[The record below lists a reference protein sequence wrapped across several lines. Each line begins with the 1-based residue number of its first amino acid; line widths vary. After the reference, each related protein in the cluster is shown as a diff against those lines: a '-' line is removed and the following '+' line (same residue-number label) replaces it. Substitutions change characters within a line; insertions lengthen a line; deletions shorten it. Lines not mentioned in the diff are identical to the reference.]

1 MVPEVDPK
9 DREKVADKTFR
20 QRSPRGLIENV
31 GEIRKWVW
39 PRQGREELASL
50 IDYLNAQKDPVA
62 DYLRFWRESATTII
76 NRSGKKPKDYRLLA
90 ESETLDHVCLAA
102 RVLKQ
107 LDKIETYIAL
117 AERDPELFRGAL
129 GEALFLSVLTHHLTV
144 VDNETSIWKGEDNKT
159 LRENAAQR
167 TNHGH
172 QNRQSY
178 QSRAD
183 AIWQRNPK
191 LNKAEV
197 ARRIEHGERANEGT
211 ATEKLK
217 ANSIRRLIRKK

>member
-1 MVPEVDPK
+1 M
-9 DREKVADKTFR
+9 
-20 QRSPRGLIENV
+20 
-31 GEIRKWVW
+31 
-39 PRQGREELASL
+39 
-50 IDYLNAQKDPVA
+50 
-62 DYLRFWRESATTII
+62 
-76 NRSGKKPKDYRLLA
+76 
-90 ESETLDHVCLAA
+90 
-102 RVLKQ
+102 KQ

-144 VDNETSIWKGEDNKT
+144 VDNETSIWKGEEHNKT

-197 ARRIEHGERANEGT
+197 ARRIEHDGQREERANEGT